1 MKKSHHFC
9 PIHPF
14 HALPRCLFSLTVVA
28 LAFPVHAV
36 LPPPTAAEP
45 GVTDI
50 ALPMTPQP
58 ASAKST
64 QAVEVLPLAPAPVAQ
79 KVTPAPET
87 ALPAPVMPTA
97 KVHTTKL
104 SVAEAAR
111 LAAAQRWEQTGVADA
126 LVGAGGAVEYPYGY
140 SRPTVTCAPLHV
152 CSVALQDGE
161 AITSVSIGDT
171 VRWLLQ
177 SATAGAKPVMM
188 IKPTQAGLSTNLVVT
203 SDKGRIYYMHLVSS
217 KSEYVPMVT
226 WYDPAA
232 MTRDFSAEAQAAA
245 RQKAEFEASMAAM
258 KLANDQAKAQRVV
271 ADKSVGK
278 LDPTTLDFEY
288 TCVGDAAFKPAR
300 IFANDT
306 HMFIQLPPSVSAA
319 DAPAVFNTSNNE
331 TELLNARLVNG
342 YYIIDG
348 KPTKFS
354 LVLGVGAS
362 AQTVKCEKTVRSSFF
377 NWGTK

>member
-1 MKKSHHFC
+1 MKKSHHFR

-14 HALPRCLFSLTVVA
+14 HTFPLSLLSLTVLA
-28 LAFPVHAV
+28 LALPAHAV
-36 LPPPTAAEP
+36 LPPPSAAES
-45 GVTDI
+45 GLTDI

-58 ASAKST
+58 TPASSS
-64 QAVEVLPLAPAPVAQ
+64 QAVEVLPLSPAPVSQ
-79 KVTPAPET
+79 KITPNPET
-87 ALPAPVMPTA
+87 APPAPMMPTV

-152 CSVALQDGE
+152 CSVALQEGE
-161 AITSVSIGDT
+161 SITSVSIGDT

-203 SDKGRIYYMHLVSS
+203 SDKGRIYYMHLVSN
-217 KSEYVPMVT
+217 KTEYVPMVT

-288 TCVGDAAFKPAR
+288 SCVGDAAFKPTR
-300 IFANDT
+300 IFTNDT

-348 KPTKFS
+348 KPTKLS

-362 AQTVKCEKTVRSSFF
+362 AQTVKCEKTLRSSFF
-377 NWGTK
+377 NWGAK